1 MHAPSRMPHWRPI
14 APALALSVTVA
25 LTAVPVLATPDS
37 STAPAMTG
45 VSDDLGKIGPTWP
58 IVEHDLL
65 DLMLAKARQ
74 KQADGEAGKL
84 DDQLHARANAY
95 IDHPPSLH
103 LPRAT
108 TGSVRAFDPTLV
120 LPYDIKDA
128 KGTVLWP
135 RGTRVN
141 PLEHR
146 SFDETLLFVDGD
158 DAAQVEWLKRRFDQ
172 DRGHA
177 LHDKVVLTGGSPTT
191 LAQQL
196 KSTTPFYFDQD
207 GKLVGK
213 FAIDAVPASVAADPD
228 APRERLLIRT
238 YDPMEVRP

>member
-1 MHAPSRMPHWRPI
+1 LRATAFAAAAI
-14 APALALSVTVA
+14 LSATV
-25 LTAVPVLATPDS
+25 VLAAAEPPVVATTPG
-37 STAPAMTG
+37 A
-45 VSDDLGKIGPTWP
+45 SDDLGKIGPTWP
-58 IVEHDLL
+58 IAEHDLL
-65 DLMLAKARQ
+65 ELMLAKVRQ

-84 DDQLHARANAY
+84 EDQLHQRADAY

-103 LPRAT
+103 LARAT
-108 TGSVRAFDPTLV
+108 RNSTRSFDPTQV

-135 RGTRVN
+135 KGTRVN

-146 SFDETLLFVDGD
+146 SFDEILLFVDGD
-158 DAAQVEWLKRRFDQ
+158 DAVQIDWLKRQFEQ

-177 LHDKVVLTGGSPTT
+177 LHDKVVLTGGSPSR
-191 LAQQL
+191 LARQL
-196 KSTTPFYFDQD
+196 NSTTPLYFDQD
-207 GKLVGK
+207 GRLVAK

-238 YDPMEVRP
+238 IDPLETSP

>member
-1 MHAPSRMPHWRPI
+1 V
-14 APALALSVTVA
+14 APALALSITA
-25 LTAVPVLATPDS
+25 LLMAVPVLATPDS

-58 IVEHDLL
+58 IAEHDLL

-84 DDQLHARANAY
+84 DDQLHARADAY

-108 TGSVRAFDPTLV
+108 TDSLRAFDPTLV

-128 KGTVLWP
+128 KGAVLWP
-135 RGTRVN
+135 KGTRVN

-158 DAAQVEWLKRRFDQ
+158 DAVQIDWLKRQFDQ
-172 DRGHA
+172 DHHHA
-177 LHDKVVLTGGSPTT
+177 LHDKVVLTGGSPTR
-191 LAQQL
+191 LAEQL
-196 KSTTPFYFDQD
+196 KSTVPFYFDQD
-207 GKLVGK
+207 GKLTAK
-213 FAIDAVPASVAADPD
+213 FGIDAVPASVAADPD
-228 APRERLLIRT
+228 APRERLVIRSF
-238 YDPMEVRP
+238 DPLEGRS